1 MGGYRLQEE
10 EEEVAKTDLLYGAD
24 HLSFPQRKKIKKC
37 DQERLSLQWEIRTF
51 SSPFRSSIFGPMWE
65 NICFEITV
73 GESPLL
79 PSLSQYL
86 VSGWRKCMQWGVREE
101 EKRKE
106 KMEEKAS
113 LLFWNWPVQSSRQIS
128 NARSIFLFFYFLK
141 TGAKWKVSL
150 LSLQLHKGKHKGCKG
165 EKISFRFRHAFL
177 PFSSS
182 REIEI

>member
-73 GESPLL
+73 GESSLL
-79 PSLSQYL
+79 PSLPQYL
-86 VSGWRKCMQWGVREE
+86 VSGWSKCMQWGVREE

-128 NARSIFLFFYFLK
+128 NARSTFYFPLFLK
-141 TGAKWKVSL
+141 PEQRNGKSHFSLSNYTRENIKGARAKRFPFVSDTRFCP
-150 LSLQLHKGKHKGCKG
+150 SLPP
-165 EKISFRFRHAFL
+165 ER
-177 PFSSS
+177 
-182 REIEI
+182 